1 MSYFDSY
8 RNTLNDILGRTSVT
22 TLDGT
27 EISAPEGFQQWLNLT
42 RETNDAGRVHYFVG
56 NGASATMASHMALD
70 CCKNG
75 GIRAMAFNDIASLTA
90 LGNDLGYDQTF
101 AAPINWHGQAGDL
114 LIAISSSG
122 GSPNILAAIEAARKR
137 GLKVVTLTGIKEG
150 NPARKLGDVNFFI
163 PGRTYGA
170 VECLH
175 QILLHCW
182 LDDYMNL
189 AEWNEQ

>member
-22 TLDGT
+22 TGDGT

-42 RETNDAGRVHYFVG
+42 RETNEAGRVHYFIG

-75 GIRAMAFNDIASLTA
+75 GLRAMAFNGIASLTA
-90 LGNDLGYDQTF
+90 LGNDLGYAKTF
-101 AAPINWHGQAGDL
+101 ASPIDWHGQAGDL

-122 GSPNILAAIEAARKR
+122 GSPNILTAIESARKR

-150 NPARKLGDVNFFI
+150 NPARILGDVNFFI